1 MASTTLNLI
10 SSFIFGSEASFPG
23 TASQQVLIKD
33 TPTMENSNEH
43 NEVSSFSNSTEIL
56 QSPSES
62 NMAAVEK
69 VSNYTNVINRKQS
82 LVLVLSREI
91 LDKVKTYLD
100 ENLKFEKATVQNGY
114 IYTQSSQTITYYPTT
129 AKLHVQGNGYSA
141 WVESFLQM
149 NLDDLNGHQ
158 TSVKVIDT
166 QPMASTPLPG
176 IRERCEIQT
185 NHFDDSDLSDVLTI
199 NTNGDCYVNN
209 AISPNQSDINSYENG
224 EMTDDSIE
232 IKLLKERI
240 AQLEEQLFFGTCTEP
255 KEMVTVATQ
264 TVPTIK
270 KRISIHLVEIQC
282 DIPIDTC
289 DQVSVEMSE
298 SQHVREETQNEP
310 EPVNNISFHNH
321 SLENISSESEPCE
334 TIPKHP
340 TGNENSSQSNQTH
353 TCAGGAGSSNTA
365 GVNDGYGIDKTPKT
379 LIIGSSII
387 KSIKPWE
394 LKDTVIRSHSGA
406 RIHTIRHQIRKMDLS
421 PYRNIILLVGGNN
434 CSEGRSLS
442 NIEQDYDRLLFEM
455 KERTDNRCNIYV
467 SGLPPRSDTDVDAF
481 NDMLLD
487 ICEYHNVHFI
497 NQNRYFYDERGF
509 VKEYLYQ
516 HDGIHLNKR
525 GTLSLVHNMDIAVPI
540 LKATKQRQYCR
551 QCGEDNH
558 TTEKCKYDKPI
569 RCRACYRDGHKQKF
583 CHLYH

>member
-10 SSFIFGSEASFPG
+10 SSFLFGPEASFPG
-23 TASQQVLIKD
+23 SESQQVLIKD
-33 TPTMENSNEH
+33 TPTMENSYEH
-43 NEVSSFSNSTEIL
+43 DEVSSFANSTEIL

-82 LVLVLSREI
+82 LVLVLSSEI

-129 AKLHVQGNGYSA
+129 AKLHVQGNRYSA
-141 WVESFLQM
+141 WVESFLHM

-166 QPMASTPLPG
+166 QLIASTPLPG

-199 NTNGDCYVNN
+199 NTNGDCYVNK
-209 AISPNQSDINSYENG
+209 AISPDQSDINSYENY
-224 EMTDDSIE
+224 EKRDDSVE
-232 IKLLKERI
+232 IKLLKDRI
-240 AQLEEQLFFGTCTEP
+240 AQLEDQLFFGTCTEP
-255 KEMVTVATQ
+255 KEMVSIATQ
-264 TVPTIK
+264 TVLTIK
-270 KRISIHLVEIQC
+270 KRISIHSVEIQC
-282 DIPIDTC
+282 DIPIDAC
-289 DQVSVEMSE
+289 DQVSEVIRE
-298 SQHVREETQNEP
+298 SQHEREETQNDT
-310 EPVNNISFHNH
+310 EPVNNISFYNYT
-321 SLENISSESEPCE
+321 LENISSESETCE
-334 TIPKHP
+334 TIPKYP

-353 TCAGGAGSSNTA
+353 TCTDSSNTA

-406 RIHTIRHQIRKMDLS
+406 RIHTIRNQIRKMDLS
-421 PYRNIILLVGGNN
+421 PYCNIILLVGGNN

-442 NIEQDYDRLLFEM
+442 NIEQDYDRLLFEI

-497 NQNRYFYDERGF
+497 NQNRYFYDERGY
-509 VKEYLYQ
+509 VNEYLYQ
-516 HDGIHLNKR
+516 HDGIHLN
-525 GTLSLVHNMDIAVPI
+525 
-540 LKATKQRQYCR
+540 
-551 QCGEDNH
+551 
-558 TTEKCKYDKPI
+558 
-569 RCRACYRDGHKQKF
+569 
-583 CHLYH
+583 